1 LAGKVA
7 FQLQT
12 ADFYKLLTGLARG
25 RRIQDK
31 KMQIT
36 AEKRKRRR
44 VLDQYN
50 WENVSE
56 ELELWRRKDLRLKK
70 EGKGMPE

>member
-25 RRIQDK
+25 RRVQDK